1 MPDAKRSALL
11 NREVTVSIPY
21 AFRCRVLV
29 VREPHRLSAQG
40 RRDGIYRKMDSGV
53 CAIHGACPNRP
64 TLRSLLRSD
73 AHSNHVIAMAK
84 TVVAITIVAI
94 HPSILNV
101 RGKVNPAMMSG
112 RIDRNIMA
120 TITGTATIPLSTA
133 LQ

>member
-1 MPDAKRSALL
+1 
-11 NREVTVSIPY
+11 
-21 AFRCRVLV
+21 
-29 VREPHRLSAQG
+29 
-40 RRDGIYRKMDSGV
+40 MDSSV
-53 CAIHGACPNRP
+53 CAIHAACLNRP
-64 TLRSLLRSD
+64 APALLRSD

-84 TVVAITIVAI
+84 AVVAMTIVAI